1 LKEEKEVLMKRTM
14 IFLAMLLLVVSF
26 NQPLWAAEDE
36 YSEAPAP
43 WEIVGDILWLR
54 PIGFIGTVISGAAY
68 AVSLPVTVHNKESQE
83 TMDSLVKDYSYF
95 TFERPLGGTQVREW
109 R

>member
-1 LKEEKEVLMKRTM
+1 MKRITV
-14 IFLAMLLLVVSF
+14 FLTILLLVISCS
-26 NQPLWAAEDE
+26 QSLWAAEDE
-36 YSEAPAP
+36 YSETPAP

-54 PIGFIGTVISGAAY
+54 PIGFIGTVISASAY
-68 AVSLPVTVHNKESQE
+68 VISLPVTIPNKESQE
-83 TMDSLVKDYSYF
+83 TMESLVKDYSYF

>member
-1 LKEEKEVLMKRTM
+1 MKRIGMFLM
-14 IFLAMLLLVVSF
+14 ILLLAISC
-26 NQPLWAAEDE
+26 NQSLWAAEGE
-36 YSEAPAP
+36 QAETAAP
-43 WEIVGDILWLR
+43 WEIVGDVLWLR

-68 AVSLPVTVHNKESQE
+68 AVSLPITMHNKESQE
-83 TMDSLVKDYSYF
+83 KMDSLVKDYSYF

>member
-1 LKEEKEVLMKRTM
+1 LEKGKEILMKR
-14 IFLAMLLLVVSF
+14 ISLFLIILLVGIFCS
-26 NQPLWAAEDE
+26 QSLWAAEDE

-68 AVSLPVTVHNKESQE
+68 AVSFPVTMQNKESEE
-83 TMDSLVKDYSYF
+83 TMSSLVKDYSYF
-95 TFERPLGGTQVREW
+95 TFERPLGSTQVRQGK
-109 R
+109 

>member
-1 LKEEKEVLMKRTM
+1 MKRIGMFLM
-14 IFLAMLLLVVSF
+14 ILLLAISC
-26 NQPLWAAEDE
+26 NQSLWAADE
-36 YSEAPAP
+36 SPETPAP
-43 WEIVGDILWLR
+43 WEVVGDILWLR

-68 AVSLPVTVHNKESQE
+68 AVSVPITINNKESQE
-83 TMDSLVKDYSYF
+83 MMDSLVKDYSYF

>member
-1 LKEEKEVLMKRTM
+1 MKKIRM
-14 IFLAMLLLVVSF
+14 FLIVLLVVISYS
-26 NQPLWAAEDE
+26 QPLWAAEDE

-68 AVSLPVTVHNKESQE
+68 AVSLPVTIPNKESQE
-83 TMDSLVKDYSYF
+83 TMSSLFKDYSYF
-95 TFERPLGGTQVREW
+95 TFERPLGSTSVREW